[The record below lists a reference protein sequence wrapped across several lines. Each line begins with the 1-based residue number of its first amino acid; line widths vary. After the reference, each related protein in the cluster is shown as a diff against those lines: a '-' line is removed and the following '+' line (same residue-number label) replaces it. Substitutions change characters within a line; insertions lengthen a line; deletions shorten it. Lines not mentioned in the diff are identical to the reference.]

1 MTTPQGASSF
11 LPFRGYQ
18 TWFEVVGDLTSGRT
32 PIVALHGG
40 PGAAHNYLEPMKELA
55 EAGWPVVFYDQLGC
69 GESTHLPE
77 ISKDFW
83 TIDLFL
89 DELDTLLRHLDI
101 ATNYHLFGQ
110 SWGGMLAAEHAV
122 RQPSGLASLIL
133 SNSLASSAT
142 WASGAE
148 RLRAQ
153 LPTETLGAL
162 ERHESRGTT
171 EEPEY
176 LAAVEEYYDRHVCRI
191 PLPDFVKKS
200 FDQMA
205 TDPTVYG
212 TMWGP
217 NEFAPI
223 GTLKDWT
230 IVDRLGAIAVPTLVI
245 SGEFDEATSECQQPF
260 IEGIADVRA
269 AVVAGGSHLSMV
281 EQPEDYFRIVRDF
294 LSGISC

>member
-1 MTTPQGASSF
+1 MTTPDGKLSY
-11 LPFRGYQ
+11 LPFRGHQ
-18 TWFEVVGDLTSGRT
+18 TWFEVVGDLKTGRT

-40 PGAAHNYLEPMKELA
+40 PGAAHNYLKPMEELVDS
-55 EAGWPVVFYDQLGC
+55 GWPVVFYDQLGC
-69 GESTHLPE
+69 GESTHLPR
-77 ISKDFW
+77 INKDFW

-89 DELDTLLRHLDI
+89 DELDALLSHLDI

-110 SWGGMLAAEHAV
+110 SWGGMLAAEHAI
-122 RQPSGLASLIL
+122 RQPLGLASLIL
-133 SNSLASSAT
+133 SNSLASSAA
-142 WASGAE
+142 WGAGAE

-153 LPTETLGAL
+153 LPTETLRTL
-162 ERHESRGTT
+162 ERHETDGTT
-171 EEPEY
+171 EDADY
-176 LAAVEEYYDRHVCRI
+176 LAAVEVYYDRHVCRI

-205 TDPTVYG
+205 ADPTVYG

-230 IVDRLGAIAVPTLVI
+230 VVDRLSAIEVPTLVI
-245 SGEFDEATSECQQPF
+245 CGEFDEATSECQQEF
-260 IEGIADVRA
+260 IEGIADVQS

-281 EQPEDYFRIVRDF
+281 EQPEAYFRIVREF
-294 LSGISC
+294 LSRVTR